1 MGGYISTLFLV
12 HPGSILTTILE
23 KFTQFYRRSMN
34 IQTKSVLDNTIRRY
48 FQLISFSLERNL
60 WIWKIKIYRKGPSS
74 KLTKVKHYM

>member
-1 MGGYISTLFLV
+1 
-12 HPGSILTTILE
+12 
-23 KFTQFYRRSMN
+23 MN
-34 IQTKSVLDNTIRRY
+34 IQTKSVLDYTIRRY